1 LPGLQGYSGGLSP
14 HLLEVVQSKNDSAHF
29 LPKDYW
35 EKLAPPQEKTDE
47 VQR

>member
-1 LPGLQGYSGGLSP
+1 
-14 HLLEVVQSKNDSAHF
+14 VVHSKKDSARF
-29 LPKDYW
+29 LPKDDW